1 MYPFE
6 KLLVWQ
12 KAHALAVAILGD
24 VAPGADARLRIVA
37 DQAWRAACSIG
48 ANIAE
53 GAGSASPAQ
62 FARYLGVAQASA
74 YELEN
79 HLRVARDAR
88 LLDARLVDRRI
99 ASIIEVKRMLWSLRE
114 TVKRNSK
121 KKEPTEKENG
131 G

>member
-12 KAHALAVAILGD
+12 KAHTLAVAILGD
-24 VAPGADARLRIVA
+24 IGDDRDPRLRIVA
-37 DQAWRAACSIG
+37 NQAWRAACSIG

-62 FARYLGVAQASA
+62 FARFLGMAQASA

-88 LLDARLVDRRI
+88 LLERSLAERRI
-99 ASIIEVKRMLWSLRE
+99 STVIEVKRMLWSLRE
-114 TVKRNSK
+114 KVKRGPK
-121 KKEPTEKENG
+121 RKEPPQMENG